1 MRIIKTISLVAAA
14 ALASGLLASCR
25 NTDETEASS
34 ASSAAAVSSEETSA
48 ATADTTETTETTE
61 SVPSAS
67 QKPVTVQRSQYTA
80 DLTITKPEHIKDDL
94 RVTGHESITFVND
107 SADTWNEI
115 CIRDYNAANIYEARK
130 SDGKKV
136 DYKDLHTA
144 VIGIRQNGRDIT
156 FSENDDHS
164 VLMVKLDKPLAP
176 GEETIVEIDFDLT
189 VPYSTVRQSYSS
201 ADHSAN
207 HKVSDDDLN
216 DLVVALGPFLPTLAA
231 YDEKGW
237 ADDPYFEDG
246 ECFYTKCSDYRVHVN
261 VPEGFELAATGT
273 ETRNSDGS
281 YDISADNVR
290 DMAVIAGDE
299 LVYSEDTSEGK
310 LIRSWYPKSQESI
323 AKLAED
329 MRPAAV
335 NSVKAFTAQFGE
347 YLYDELDVV
356 YCAFDN
362 GGMEYPGL
370 VRINDSYAEVVAA
383 DVPDDV
389 TKALTENVARTVA
402 HEIGHEWFY
411 AAVGDDQYNEA
422 WLDEGFASFT
432 EIVYLEST
440 GTDQRMLDMSV
451 KVMRGAYE
459 MSGNSKLDQSVS
471 DLTKITE
478 FDYATTV
485 YYGGAVFLC
494 DLRDTMGKEAFD
506 GFMRQWYNAK
516 KGGIATTREF
526 LDMLYS
532 VDDGEEV
539 HKLTKKYFTD
549 P

>member
-1 MRIIKTISLVAAA
+1 MRLVKTLSLVTAA

-25 NTDETEASS
+25 NGDETTASS
-34 ASSAAAVSSEETSA
+34 VPAVSSEVTSEATSDTSDTAETAESQPAETSG
-48 ATADTTETTETTE
+48 
-61 SVPSAS
+61 SAS
-67 QKPVTVQRSQYTA
+67 AQRSQYTA
-80 DLTITKPEHIKDDL
+80 DLTITKPEHIKEDL
-94 RVTGHESITFVND
+94 HVTGHESIAFTND
-107 SADTWNEI
+107 SGDTWNEI

-130 SDGKKV
+130 SDSKKV
-136 DYKDLHTA
+136 SYKDLHTA
-144 VIGIRQNGRDIT
+144 VTGIRQSGSDLS
-156 FSENDDHS
+156 FSESDDHS

-176 GEETIVEIDFDLT
+176 GESTTVEIDFDLS
-189 VPYSTVRQSYSS
+189 VPYSSVRQSYNS
-201 ADHSAN
+201 ADHTAN
-207 HKVSDDDLN
+207 HKATDEDLN

-237 ADDPYFEDG
+237 ADDPYFAGG

-261 VPEGFELAATGT
+261 VPEGFELVASGT
-273 ETRNSDGS
+273 ETKNTDGS
-281 YDISADNVR
+281 FDIAADNVR
-290 DMAVIAGDE
+290 DLALIAGDE

-310 LIRSWYPKSQESI
+310 VIRSWYPKSQENI
-323 AKLAED
+323 AKLAEE

-356 YCAFDN
+356 YCAFDY
-362 GGMEYPGL
+362 GGMEYPGM
-370 VRINDSYAEVVAA
+370 VRINDSYAEVAA
-383 DVPDDV
+383 MDAPEEIIQTINDN
-389 TKALTENVARTVA
+389 TARTVA

-432 EIVYLEST
+432 EIVYMESV
-440 GTDQRMLDMSV
+440 GTDKNIIDMSV
-451 KVMRGAYE
+451 KVMRATYE
-459 MSGNSKLDQSVS
+459 LCGSPKIDQSVR
-471 DLTKITE
+471 DLTKIME
-478 FDYATTV
+478 FDYSTTV
-485 YYGGAVFLC
+485 YYGGASFLY
-494 DLRDTMGKEAFD
+494 DLRDKMGKDSFD

-532 VDDGEEV
+532 VDDSEEV
-539 HKLTKKYFTD
+539 HKLTQKYFVN